1 VNVSQISEQIS
12 WHVVLAVR
20 SGRRDDFRAL
30 NAEMVAAAQG
40 ERGVLN
46 YERFASDDGQTIHIY
61 ERYADSVAATAH
73 LRNFAKTFG
82 ERFGT
87 MVDRT
92 QFTVFGDPS
101 AELRALLIG
110 YGAAFFSALK

>member
-1 VNVSQISEQIS
+1 VSQIS
-12 WHVVLAVR
+12 WHVVLTVKP
-20 SGRRDDFRAL
+20 GRRDDFRAL

-40 ERGVLN
+40 ERGVLY

-61 ERYADSVAATAH
+61 ERYADSAAATAH
-73 LRNFAKTFG
+73 LRNFAKAFG

-87 MVDRT
+87 MVERT

-101 AELRALLIG
+101 AELRPLLAG
-110 YGAAFFSALK
+110 YGVVTISALR